1 MKDQRFYTFLHKQ
14 IPIMIGLS
22 LFPGLGYIFL
32 GWQHGIQTP
41 ALIWYGLMVAAS
53 AWGYR
58 LSRSFDYGR
67 MSQRQLARWYQQLTL
82 FFYLF
87 FLLWTLI
94 FLIYVRE
101 EAYKLHYIAI
111 FTQIGASVVASAL
124 LSCDRRLYAP
134 TITILMVP
142 LIIYFFNIGEW
153 YGYVLTLFGATLTW
167 VLFYAAGSSRG
178 LLQQTQ
184 YQASHDMLT
193 GLYNRHAFIE
203 HLQQFMNTL
212 RDSQRYSY
220 LLLIDLDHFKNINDS
235 LGHDIGDTLLQEVS
249 SRLRQHVPPDNRL
262 ARLGGDEFIVS
273 GTEFSDRK
281 ECDAMAISLAKELLR
296 ALKQDYVIE
305 RHHLYISCSIGV
317 SLISTESSNANRFIK
332 EADIAM
338 YEVKAT
344 GRDGVFQ
351 FNDEMS
357 ARVERNLEIERLLHF
372 ALQNGE
378 ISLHFQPQLEGS
390 GRVIGAESLV
400 RWSNGKLGNVSP
412 VEFIPI
418 AEQTGLII
426 ELGNHI
432 LEHAFTTLRHW
443 HDQGLRLEQFSINI
457 SMRQFMHFGF
467 VDEVRR
473 LSARHLNHELLQGV
487 IFEVTESLVAE
498 DIHKIIAIM
507 QELRTLGIRF
517 SMDDFGTGYS
527 SLSYL
532 KQLPI
537 DEIKIDRAF
546 VSKLDQDEE
555 DQAMITTIL
564 KMAQIFGLSIVAE
577 GVETQSQWSYL
588 RERGCDYFQGY
599 LFARPLPAEQF
610 VQFYRENNKPAAD

>member
-32 GWQHGIQTP
+32 GWLHGIHIP
-41 ALIWYGLMVAAS
+41 ALLWYGLVVATS

-58 LSRSFDYGR
+58 LYHGFDYGS
-67 MSQRQLARWYQQLTL
+67 MSQEQIARWYQQLTL

-87 FLLWTLI
+87 FVLWTLI
-94 FLIYVRE
+94 FLIYAWE
-101 EAYKLHYIAI
+101 DQYKLHYVAI

-142 LIIYFFNIGEW
+142 LSIYFFSIGEW
-153 YGYVLTLFGATLTW
+153 YGYVLMLFSGIFTW
-167 VLFYAAGSSRG
+167 VLFYAANSSRV

-193 GLYNRHAFIE
+193 GIYNRHYFIE
-203 HLQQFMNTL
+203 HLQQFMNSL
-212 RDSQRYSY
+212 RDSRHYSY

-235 LGHDIGDTLLQEVS
+235 LGHDIGDALLKEVS
-249 SRLRQHVPPDNRL
+249 ARLCQRVPADNLL
-262 ARLGGDEFIVS
+262 ARLGGDEFIIS
-273 GTEFSDRK
+273 GTEYAERENS
-281 ECDAMAISLAKELLR
+281 EAMALALAKDLL
-296 ALKQDYVIE
+296 ASLKQSYLIE

-317 SLISTESSNANRFIK
+317 SLISSSNNNANHFIK

-344 GRDGVFQ
+344 GRDGLFL

-357 ARVERNLEIERLLHF
+357 ARVEKKLELERLLHF
-372 ALQNGE
+372 ALHNDE

-400 RWSNGKLGNVSP
+400 RWNNEKLGNVSP
-412 VEFIPI
+412 MEFIPI

-426 ELGNHI
+426 ELGDHI
-432 LEHAFTTLRHW
+432 LEQAFTTLRQW
-443 HDQGLRLEQFSINI
+443 HDQGLRLEQLSVNI
-457 SMRQFMHFGF
+457 SMRQFMHYGF
-467 VDEVRR
+467 VERVKQ
-473 LSARHLNHELLQGV
+473 LSAQHLDSELLQNV
-487 IFEVTESLVAE
+487 IFEVTETLVAE

-577 GVETQSQWSYL
+577 GVETESQWHYL

-599 LFARPLPAEQF
+599 LFARPLTAEQF
-610 VQFYRENNKPAAD
+610 KEYYRENQKAAAE

>member
-32 GWQHGIQTP
+32 GWLHGIHTP
-41 ALIWYGLMVAAS
+41 ALIWYGLVVATS

-58 LSRSFDYGR
+58 LYRGFHYEQ
-67 MSQRQLARWYQQLTL
+67 MSPSQIARWYQHLSI

-94 FLIYVRE
+94 FLIYVLE
-101 EAYKLHYIAI
+101 QEYKLHYVAI
-111 FTQIGASVVASAL
+111 FTQIGSSVVASAL
-124 LSCDRRLYAP
+124 LSSDRRLYAP

-142 LIIYFFNIGEW
+142 LILYFFNIGEW
-153 YGYVLTLFGATLTW
+153 YGYVLTLFGCVFTW
-167 VLFYAAGSSRG
+167 VLFYAASSSRD
-178 LLQQTQ
+178 LLQQSQ
-184 YQASHDMLT
+184 FQASHDMLT
-193 GLYNRHAFIE
+193 GLHNRHYFIDS
-203 HLQQFMNTL
+203 LQQSMNSL
-212 RDSQRYSY
+212 RESNGYSY

-235 LGHDIGDTLLQEVS
+235 LGHDIGDTLLKEVS
-249 SRLRQHVPPDNRL
+249 SRLRQRVPVDNEL
-262 ARLGGDEFIVS
+262 ARLGGDEFIIVGS
-273 GTEFSDRK
+273 EHPDR
-281 ECDAMAISLAKELLR
+281 ESCEAMAIALSEDLLFS
-296 ALKQDYVIE
+296 LKQNYVIE

-317 SLISTESSNANRFIK
+317 SLISAESSHANRFIK

-338 YEVKAT
+338 YEVKAK
-344 GRDGVFQ
+344 GRDGIFL
-351 FNDEMS
+351 FNEEMA
-357 ARVERNLEIERLLHF
+357 ARVEKNLEIERLLHF
-372 ALQNGE
+372 ALQNDE
-378 ISLHFQPQLEGS
+378 ISLHFQPQLDAAGA
-390 GRVIGAESLV
+390 VIGAESLV
-400 RWSNGKLGNVSP
+400 RWHSQKLGPVSP

-426 ELGNHI
+426 ELGNYI
-432 LEHAFTTLRHW
+432 LERAFTTLRQW
-443 HDQGLRLEQFSINI
+443 HDQGLQLEQFSVNI
-457 SMRQFMHFGF
+457 SMRQFMHQGF
-467 VDEVRR
+467 IAEVRR
-473 LSARHLNHELLQGV
+473 LSALHLSHELLQHLV
-487 IFEVTESLVAE
+487 FEVTESLVAE
-498 DIHKIIAIM
+498 DINKIIAIM
-507 QELRTLGIRF
+507 EELRTLGIRF

-577 GVETQSQWSYL
+577 GVETEGQWKYL

-610 VQFYRENNKPAAD
+610 EQFYLENHKLTTD

>member
-22 LFPGLGYIFL
+22 LFPGLGYILL
-32 GWQHGIQTP
+32 GWLHGIQIP
-41 ALIWYGLMVAAS
+41 ALIWYALVVATS
-53 AWGYR
+53 VWGVTLYR
-58 LSRSFDYGR
+58 GFHYER
-67 MSQRQLARWYQQLTL
+67 MNPQQITSWYRQLTL

-87 FLLWTLI
+87 FLLWTII
-94 FLIYVRE
+94 FLIYVWE
-101 EAYKLHYIAI
+101 QEYKLHYVAI

-153 YGYVLTLFGATLTW
+153 FGYVLTVFGCIFAW
-167 VLFYAAGSSRG
+167 VLLYAANSSNS

-184 YQASHDMLT
+184 YQAAHDMLT
-193 GLYNRHAFIE
+193 GLHNRHFFIDT
-203 HLQQFMNTL
+203 LQQLMNSL
-212 RDSQRYSY
+212 HDSQRYSY

-235 LGHDIGDTLLQEVS
+235 LGHDIGDSLLKEVS
-249 SRLRQHVPPDNRL
+249 KRLRQRVPADNVL
-262 ARLGGDEFIVS
+262 ARLGGDEFIITGAEYEDS
-273 GTEFSDRK
+273 KRCEK
-281 ECDAMAISLAKELLR
+281 MALALSEDLLFT
-296 ALKQDYVIE
+296 LKQNYVID

-317 SLISTESSNANRFIK
+317 SLISADSNNANRFIK

-344 GRDGVFQ
+344 GRDGVFL
-351 FNDEMS
+351 FSDEMS
-357 ARVERNLEIERLLHF
+357 ARVEKNLEIERLLHF
-372 ALQNGE
+372 ALKNEE
-378 ISLHFQPQLEGS
+378 ISLHFQPQLNAA

-400 RWSNGKLGNVSP
+400 RWHNDKLGNVSP

-418 AEQTGLII
+418 AEHTGLIV
-426 ELGNHI
+426 ELGNNI
-432 LEHAFTTLRHW
+432 LQQAFATLRRW
-443 HDQGLRLEQFSINI
+443 HDQGLLLEQLSVNI
-457 SMRQFMHFGF
+457 SMRQFMHQGF
-467 VDEVRR
+467 INEVKR
-473 LSARHLNHELLQGV
+473 LSALHLNSELLEHV
-487 IFEVTESLVAE
+487 VFEVTESLVAE
-498 DIHKIIAIM
+498 DINRIIAIM
-507 QELRTLGIRF
+507 EELRTLGIRF

-546 VSKLDQDEE
+546 VSKLDRDEE

-577 GVETQSQWSYL
+577 GVETEGQWNYL
-588 RERGCDYFQGY
+588 RERDCDYFQGY
-599 LFARPLPAEQF
+599 LFSRPLPAKEF
-610 VQFYRENNKPAAD
+610 EAFYRENIKAAD

>member
-32 GWQHGIQTP
+32 GWLHGIHTP
-41 ALIWYGLMVAAS
+41 ALIWYGLVVATS

-58 LSRSFDYGR
+58 LYRGFHYEQ
-67 MSQRQLARWYQQLTL
+67 MSPSQIARWYQHLSI

-94 FLIYVRE
+94 FLIYVLE
-101 EAYKLHYIAI
+101 QEYKLHYVAI
-111 FTQIGASVVASAL
+111 FTQIGSSVVASAL
-124 LSCDRRLYAP
+124 LSSDRRLYAP

-142 LIIYFFNIGEW
+142 LILYFFNIGEW
-153 YGYVLTLFGATLTW
+153 YGYVLTLFGCVFTW
-167 VLFYAAGSSRG
+167 VLFYAASSSRD
-178 LLQQTQ
+178 LLQQSQ
-184 YQASHDMLT
+184 FQASHDMLT
-193 GLYNRHAFIE
+193 GLHNRHYFIDS
-203 HLQQFMNTL
+203 LQQSMNSL
-212 RDSQRYSY
+212 RESHGYSY

-235 LGHDIGDTLLQEVS
+235 LGHDIGDTLLKEVS
-249 SRLRQHVPPDNRL
+249 SRLRQRVPVDNEL
-262 ARLGGDEFIVS
+262 ARLGGDEFIIVGS
-273 GTEFSDRK
+273 EHPDR
-281 ECDAMAISLAKELLR
+281 ESCEAMAIALSEDLLFS
-296 ALKQDYVIE
+296 LKQNYVIE

-317 SLISTESSNANRFIK
+317 SLISAESSHANRFIK

-338 YEVKAT
+338 YEVKAK
-344 GRDGVFQ
+344 GRDGIFL
-351 FNDEMS
+351 FNEEMA
-357 ARVERNLEIERLLHF
+357 ARVEKNLEIERLLHF
-372 ALQNGE
+372 ALQNDE
-378 ISLHFQPQLEGS
+378 ISLHFQPQLDAAGA
-390 GRVIGAESLV
+390 VIGAESLV
-400 RWSNGKLGNVSP
+400 RWHSQKLGPVSP

-426 ELGNHI
+426 ELGNYI
-432 LEHAFTTLRHW
+432 LERAFTTLRQW
-443 HDQGLRLEQFSINI
+443 HDQGLQLEQFSVNI
-457 SMRQFMHFGF
+457 SMRQFMHQGF
-467 VDEVRR
+467 IAEVRR
-473 LSARHLNHELLQGV
+473 LSALHLSHELLQHLV
-487 IFEVTESLVAE
+487 FEVTESLVAE
-498 DIHKIIAIM
+498 DINKIIAIM
-507 QELRTLGIRF
+507 EELRTLGIRF

-577 GVETQSQWSYL
+577 GVETEGQWKYL

-610 VQFYRENNKPAAD
+610 EQFYLENHKLTTD